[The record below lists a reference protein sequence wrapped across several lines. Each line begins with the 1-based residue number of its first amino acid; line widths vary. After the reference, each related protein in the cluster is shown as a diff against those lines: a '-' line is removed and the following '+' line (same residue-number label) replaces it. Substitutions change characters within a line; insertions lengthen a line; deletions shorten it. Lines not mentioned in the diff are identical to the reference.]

1 MEEEWRNNFKLQLE
15 EALSVKAGGMNV
27 DDEQLCS
34 FMNDLGMKL
43 MTYGFDLKVLEL
55 VLAA

>member
-1 MEEEWRNNFKLQLE
+1 MF
-15 EALSVKAGGMNV
+15 SV

-43 MTYGFDLKVLEL
+43 GTYNFDLKVLEL